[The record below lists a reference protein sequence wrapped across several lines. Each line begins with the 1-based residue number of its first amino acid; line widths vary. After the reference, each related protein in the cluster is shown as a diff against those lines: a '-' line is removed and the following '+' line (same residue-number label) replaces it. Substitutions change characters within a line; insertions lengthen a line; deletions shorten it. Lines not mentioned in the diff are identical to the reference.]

1 MSAHFAM
8 LNCYPT
14 LLLLSISLL
23 TGPAFAQNYPIK
35 PVRLIVPYPPGGGTD
50 IMSRAIA
57 ARLSER
63 WGQQVVVDNRGGG
76 STIIGTELAARSPP
90 DGYTLLS
97 TAPSFAINPATR
109 PKLPY
114 DTLRDFAPITQ
125 AATQPYVLALH
136 PKVAAHNV
144 KEFVAL
150 AKAKPGT
157 LNFGSTG
164 VGSGSHLAG
173 ELFAAMSQT
182 KLTHIAY
189 KGMGPAITDL
199 LGGQTQ
205 FVFAAIVPVSPH
217 VRGGRLRALGVT
229 GPKRST
235 VMPEL
240 PTVAEAGVPGY
251 QATSW
256 LGLLA
261 PANTSP
267 AIVGKINAD
276 VIALLSHA
284 ELRERLASDG
294 AEPLGTSSREFE
306 TFLRDE
312 IAKWG
317 KVIRGANITIQ

>member
-1 MSAHFAM
+1 MQIMTHYQRIMLAAALVASSAPAQS
-8 LNCYPT
+8 YPV
-14 LLLLSISLL
+14 
-23 TGPAFAQNYPIK
+23 K

-57 ARLSER
+57 ARLAER
-63 WGQQVVVDNRGGG
+63 WNQQVVVDNRGGG
-76 STIIGTELAARSPP
+76 STIIGTELAARAPA

-97 TAPSFAINPATR
+97 TAPSFVINPATR
-109 PKLPY
+109 PRLPY
-114 DTLRDFAPITQ
+114 DTLKDFAPITQ
-125 AATQPYVLALH
+125 AASQPYVLVLH
-136 PKVAAHNV
+136 PKVPAQNV
-144 KEFVAL
+144 KEFIAL
-150 AKAKPGT
+150 AKARPGA

-173 ELFAAMSQT
+173 ELFAVMSQT

-189 KGMGPAITDL
+189 KGMGPALTDL

-229 GPKRST
+229 GPRRSA

-240 PTVAEAGVPGY
+240 PTIAESGVQGY

-261 PANTSP
+261 PAGVPSAITSR
-267 AIVGKINAD
+267 INAD
-276 VIALLSHA
+276 VIVLLNNA
-284 ELRERLASDG
+284 ELRERLAGDG
-294 AEPLGTSSREFE
+294 AEPVGTSSREFE
-306 TFLRDE
+306 AFLREE

-317 KVIRGANITIQ
+317 KVIRAAGIVVH

>member
-1 MSAHFAM
+1 MQIMTHYQRILLAAALVAGSALAQS
-8 LNCYPT
+8 YPV
-14 LLLLSISLL
+14 
-23 TGPAFAQNYPIK
+23 K

-57 ARLSER
+57 ARLAER
-63 WGQQVVVDNRGGG
+63 WNQQVVVDNRGGG
-76 STIIGTELAARSPP
+76 STIIGTELAARAPA

-97 TAPSFAINPATR
+97 TAPSFVINPATR
-109 PKLPY
+109 PRLPY
-114 DTLRDFAPITQ
+114 DTLKDFAPITQ
-125 AATQPYVLALH
+125 AATQPYVLVLH
-136 PKVAAHNV
+136 PKVPAQNV
-144 KEFVAL
+144 KEFIAL
-150 AKAKPGT
+150 AKARPGA

-164 VGSGSHLAG
+164 IGSGSHLAG
-173 ELFAAMSQT
+173 ELFAVMSQT

-189 KGMGPAITDL
+189 KGMGPALTDL

-229 GPKRST
+229 GPRRSA

-240 PTVAEAGVPGY
+240 PTIAESGVQGY

-261 PANTSP
+261 PAGVPSAITSR
-267 AIVGKINAD
+267 INAD
-276 VIALLSHA
+276 VIVLLNNA
-284 ELRERLASDG
+284 ELRERLAGDG
-294 AEPLGTSSREFE
+294 AEPVGTSSREFE
-306 TFLRDE
+306 AFLREE

-317 KVIRGANITIQ
+317 KVIRAAGIVVH

>member
-1 MSAHFAM
+1 M
-8 LNCYPT
+8 LFRSYQRILLAAALVASSPLAQSYPV
-14 LLLLSISLL
+14 
-23 TGPAFAQNYPIK
+23 K

-57 ARLSER
+57 ARLAER
-63 WGQQVVVDNRGGG
+63 WSQQVVVDNRGGG
-76 STIIGTELAARSPP
+76 STIIGTELAARAPA

-97 TAPSFAINPATR
+97 TAPSFVINPATR
-109 PKLPY
+109 PRLPY
-114 DTLRDFAPITQ
+114 DTLKDFAPITQ
-125 AATQPYVLALH
+125 AATQPYLLVLN
-136 PKVAAHNV
+136 PKVPAQNV
-144 KEFVAL
+144 KEFIAL
-150 AKAKPGT
+150 ARAKPGA

-164 VGSGSHLAG
+164 IGSGSHLAG
-173 ELFAAMSQT
+173 ELFSVMSQT

-189 KGMGPAITDL
+189 KGMGPALTDL

-229 GPKRST
+229 GSRRSA

-240 PTVAEAGVPGY
+240 PTIAESGVLGY

-261 PANTSP
+261 PAGVPSAITSR
-267 AIVGKINAD
+267 INAD
-276 VIALLSHA
+276 VIALLNNA
-284 ELRERLASDG
+284 ELRERLAGDG
-294 AEPLGTSSREFE
+294 AEPVGTSSREFE
-306 TFLRDE
+306 AFLREE

-317 KVIRGANITIQ
+317 KVIRAAGIVVH